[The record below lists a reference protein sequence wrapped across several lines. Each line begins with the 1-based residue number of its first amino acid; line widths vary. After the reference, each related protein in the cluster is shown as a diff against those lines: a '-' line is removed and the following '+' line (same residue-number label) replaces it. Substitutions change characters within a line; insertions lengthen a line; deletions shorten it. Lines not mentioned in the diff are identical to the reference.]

1 LFGPRLLGRFSWEDF
16 DELWIMQI
24 GMRITRKVI
33 VVYWCNMCNR
43 SRKSI
48 DIFFLHCDM
57 ARELW
62 MLLISLFDVEWVML
76 GKLTEL
82 LQCWRGQVG
91 SCSVL
96 DICRISHLGL
106 M

>member
-1 LFGPRLLGRFSWEDF
+1 MSFFVWTKALGKILTVDNLR
-16 DELWIMQI
+16 M
-24 GMRITRKVI
+24 RKVI